1 MRKKLSAFAALLI
14 ALLLSFSFSAVFA
27 AETGIQLFTD
37 SGRTQAA
44 GDTVSIRIGE
54 RRTDLYYSVNGQ
66 TDTAVQASA
75 EDDSVVQVV
84 VLTGRIGFVAT
95 ASNRVGTTSVTITAE
110 GCDPLILTVE
120 TQYPAPAGVE
130 LETDGDKPGAINRVE
145 IGDSMTVEY
154 GIEFPVYATAVDAS
168 GNAGTLD
175 PSLEF
180 VWTFDENACGAT
192 FTPAEGAAEE
202 ADIAGKISVSGTGT
216 AAAEVAL
223 YLNGEPM
230 GVAKRFTLNAVYQQM
245 AADVDILANDISI
258 TGIRYTVGE
267 EKVSLVYQQDGNNL
281 SQEAALGQVKIDY
294 TVSNKAYLDPADVV
308 WSSTDPNSV
317 RVENGTIV
325 FAEDITG
332 PKQVTITVT
341 NLDKTVM
348 DSFLVVVNR
357 AASSSGGEE
366 KGSGC
371 ASSMAAVGSAGI
383 AAAALCTA
391 LLLLRRKKQG

>member
-1 MRKKLSAFAALLI
+1 MRAVSIKNCIFDITLRADATGTNDSAL
-14 ALLLSFSFSAVFA
+14 
-27 AETGIQLFTD
+27 GIWVT
-37 SGRTQAA
+37 
-44 GDTVSIRIGE
+44 GDTADRS
-54 RRTDLYYSVNGQ
+54 
-66 TDTAVQASA
+66 
-75 EDDSVVQVV
+75 
-84 VLTGRIGFVAT
+84 
-95 ASNRVGTTSVTITAE
+95 VGTVENFIAITTTDKVANWS
-110 GCDPLILTVE
+110 GDP
-120 TQYPAPAGVE
+120 
-130 LETDGDKPGAINRVE
+130 
-145 IGDSMTVEY
+145 
-154 GIEFPVYATAVDAS
+154 IEFPVYATAVDAS

-223 YLNGEPM
+223 YLNGEPT

-357 AASSSGGEE
+357 AASSSGDEE